1 MIQNNPHHAGGDP
14 PGLLTGGGRPMTP
27 VSGDLFTSFL
37 IHHAGP
43 ATRPVPAQN
52 QGAQTFDRQAD
63 PAPEI
68 HKKRG
73 TPNS

>member
-14 PGLLTGGGRPMTP
+14 PGLLTGGRPMTP